1 MMERFKDLMD
11 YGFTASMEE
20 SLDSVAQGERDWRQV
35 LDDFYADFSKQLQQA
50 QSKEKGMR
58 TNDPTDTDI
67 LCSNCGRHMQIRTA
81 STGVFLGCSGYALP
95 PKERCKNTMNL
106 VSGRSEEHTSELQ
119 SR

>member
-81 STGVFLGCSGYALP
+81 STGVFQIGRASCR
-95 PKERCKNTMNL
+95 ERGERM
-106 VSGRSEEHTSELQ
+106 GDEEGLQ
-119 SR
+119 REGL